1 MHPFQLREG
10 RGPGR
15 VQIFTHR
22 LQSEPRMR
30 RGCPYRFA
38 RIFREVFDADNPI
51 TGFTNSAFA
60 DIPPARELL
69 GDRIVQ
75 LDHTVC
81 ELREGINFSGTV
93 RRRAAINFE
102 AAMIRLAPM
111 ATRIAIGFWS
121 IAQRVTA
128 MNYTRPSACLARI
141 LFCARISS
149 REPLRPFCAPRKAQ
163 WQSLVSGFS
172 PGRLYPPFQNA
183 TSRVSSC
190 ASRSLLIFPR
200 PFHISASSPPWLSR
214 QLPSNVTATRPRRRC
229 VTTCTLPSKSM
240 YVRRRSLTGQRL
252 LQRRDQKTKRGDQ
265 HDACRDP
272 PHHAQIAWQNELA
285 NDRRFFRDEHQQEHQ
300 RNSHNTV
307 DHSR

>member
-15 VQIFTHR
+15 VQIFTLR

-75 LDHTVC
+75 FDHTVC
-81 ELREGINFSGTV
+81 KLREGINFSGTV
-93 RRRAAINFE
+93 RRLAAINFE

-121 IAQRVTA
+121 MAQRVTA
-128 MNYTRPSACLARI
+128 MNYTRRKRL
-141 LFCARISS
+141 
-149 REPLRPFCAPRKAQ
+149 PRKN
-163 WQSLVSGFS
+163 S
-172 PGRLYPPFQNA
+172 
-183 TSRVSSC
+183 
-190 ASRSLLIFPR
+190 
-200 PFHISASSPPWLSR
+200 
-214 QLPSNVTATRPRRRC
+214 
-229 VTTCTLPSKSM
+229 
-240 YVRRRSLTGQRL
+240 VRR
-252 LQRRDQKTKRGDQ
+252 
-265 HDACRDP
+265 
-272 PHHAQIAWQNELA
+272 
-285 NDRRFFRDEHQQEHQ
+285 
-300 RNSHNTV
+300 
-307 DHSR
+307 